1 MKKKLMAAAAMGV
14 LVFGLSACGEDVKTI
29 GGDSAG
35 NTQTVAAAAET
46 GTETSAAAG
55 QTDAG
60 APADTAEAAGYAFE
74 ISGVKLYPDMDV
86 STVLDSL
93 GEYTH
98 YEEESCAAQGMA
110 HFYTFSDYEINTWPD
125 GDIDRI
131 YYILLKTDN
140 VKTPEGVDLSMDK
153 EKVISVYGEDYEEDG
168 HKLSYSKGGMKL
180 VFILNDDGTI
190 ASIEYDSTALG
201 E

>member
-1 MKKKLMAAAAMGV
+1 MKTKMSVVLAAGV
-14 LVFGLSACGEDVKTI
+14 LAMSLAGCGEEVKTI
-29 GGDSAG
+29 GGDAG
-35 NTQTVAAAAET
+35 NAAAPTAAQTAET
-46 GTETSAAAG
+46 APAAGEGDAAAVTETAA
-55 QTDAG
+55 
-60 APADTAEAAGYAFE
+60 PEGYVFE
-74 ISGVKLYPDMDV
+74 ISGVSLYPDMDV

-93 GEYTH
+93 GEYSH

-110 HFYTFSDYEINTWPD
+110 HFYTFADYEINTWPD

-168 HKLSYSKGGMKL
+168 HKLSYTKGGMKL

-190 ASIEYDSTALG
+190 ASIEYDSIALG

>member
-1 MKKKLMAAAAMGV
+1 MKTKMSVVLAAGV
-14 LVFGLSACGEDVKTI
+14 LAMSLAGCGEEVKTI
-29 GGDSAG
+29 GSEGGNAAPTAAQTAETAPAAGEGD
-35 NTQTVAAAAET
+35 AAAAV
-46 GTETSAAAG
+46 TEVAA
-55 QTDAG
+55 
-60 APADTAEAAGYAFE
+60 PEGYAFE
-74 ISGVKLYPDMDV
+74 ISGVSLYPDMDV

-93 GEYTH
+93 GEYSH

-110 HFYTFSDYEINTWPD
+110 HFYTFADYEINTWPD

-168 HKLSYSKGGMKL
+168 HKLSYTKGGMKL
-180 VFILNDDGTI
+180 VFILNDDGSI
-190 ASIEYDSTALG
+190 ASIEYDSIALG

>member
-1 MKKKLMAAAAMGV
+1 MKTKMSVVLAAGV
-14 LVFGLSACGEDVKTI
+14 LAMSLAACGDEVKTI
-29 GGDSAG
+29 GGSEGNASAP
-35 NTQTVAAAAET
+35 TVAQAAETEAETGSTDTTAAAEQP
-46 GTETSAAAG
+46 AA
-55 QTDAG
+55 
-60 APADTAEAAGYAFE
+60 EGYAFE
-74 ISGVKLYPDMDV
+74 ISGVRLYPDMDV

-93 GEYTH
+93 GEYSH

-153 EKVISVYGEDYEEDG
+153 DKIISVYGDGYQEDG
-168 HKLSYSKGGMKL
+168 HKLFYSKGGMEL

-190 ASIEYDSTALG
+190 ASIEYDSTALS